1 MKITQKRLIEII
13 KEEIEDNGGMPS
25 TDPLDLVIDEIRYML
40 KHNPEALKD
49 FLSQSCADLKES
61 AKPDFLDLDDD
72 GDKEEP
78 MKDAAA
84 DLDESYSI
92 DSDIDESY

>member
-13 KEEIEDNGGMPS
+13 KEEMES
-25 TDPLDLVIDEIRYML
+25 ATDPLDLVIDEIRYML
-40 KHNPEALKD
+40 EYNPEALKD

-61 AKPDFLDLDDD
+61 AKPDFLDLDND

-78 MKDAAA
+78 MKDAAD
-84 DLDESYSI
+84 DLEESYSVEAE
-92 DSDIDESY
+92 IDESY

>member
-13 KEEIEDNGGMPS
+13 KEEIEAAVELEEG
-25 TDPLDLVIDEIRYML
+25 
-40 KHNPEALKD
+40 
-49 FLSQSCADLKES
+49 

-78 MKDAAA
+78 MKDAAD
-84 DLDESYSI
+84 DLEESYSVEAE
-92 DSDIDESY
+92 IDESY